1 MLHLALLFA
10 VIILVGVS
18 VTAVY
23 DLVYGRY
30 ERE

>member
-10 VIILVGVS
+10 FIILTGVGI
-18 VTAVY
+18 TAVY
-23 DLVYGRY
+23 DAVYGRY